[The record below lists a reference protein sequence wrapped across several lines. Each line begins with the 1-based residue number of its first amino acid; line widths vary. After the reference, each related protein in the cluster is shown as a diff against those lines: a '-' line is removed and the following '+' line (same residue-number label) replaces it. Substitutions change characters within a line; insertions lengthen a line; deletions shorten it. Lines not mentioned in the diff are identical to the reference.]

1 MMGKIKDY
9 YVERGFRA
17 EPHLGQ
23 GGSPQRLRQIRK
35 CGREGYPAQYA
46 KPLPESV
53 RYIERD

>member
-1 MMGKIKDY
+1 MIGKIKDY

-53 RYIERD
+53 RYI